1 MKMLKTYKRIDYSPK
16 NGNIDEKKMIIIV
29 ILKQKS
35 GRKKDRRT
43 CFCFLKSREKNRRV
57 SFIYIYVHI
66 CKELDYA
73 KFCFAWVRIC

>member
-35 GRKKDRRT
+35 GRKKIDEPV
-43 CFCFLKSREKNRRV
+43 FVF
-57 SFIYIYVHI
+57 
-66 CKELDYA
+66 
-73 KFCFAWVRIC
+73 